1 MVDVRAADRVDEAA
15 EAFAATELACRA
27 VDWEFVPGRVPDAV
41 LMANLRWL
49 SRYRRR
55 RYLRQEVADR
65 LVEVFSEPRPL
76 RRRPSAG

>member
-1 MVDVRAADRVDEAA
+1 MSGPPIVDEAA
-15 EAFAATELACRA
+15 EAFAATEPACRA
-27 VDWEFVPGRVPDAV
+27 VDWEFVRAGVPDAV
-41 LMANLRWL
+41 LMAKLRWL

-65 LVEVFSEPRPL
+65 LLEALSEPRPL